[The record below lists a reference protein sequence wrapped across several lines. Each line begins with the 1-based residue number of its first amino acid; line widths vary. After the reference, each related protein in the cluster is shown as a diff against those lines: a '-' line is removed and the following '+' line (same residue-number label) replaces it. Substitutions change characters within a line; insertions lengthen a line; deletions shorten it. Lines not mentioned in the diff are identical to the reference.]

1 MTVRPGA
8 VARQVASSAGPANA
22 ADKNQRPLM
31 RRFLPTSLIGQIAL
45 VMALVLLV
53 LQTINFLAVQGE
65 RQRLTQA
72 QLEGPVLTRFLAA
85 AGRLAS
91 GARDGPLENRRGR
104 VALGDAALV
113 APEASDGDLAERLR
127 ETAAANGLSARD
139 TRAALSDALPPL
151 PARAD
156 ELPRGPGAVE
166 WRTERFRSLTLSLQ
180 LADGRWINGQLL
192 IPRPNLGPFW
202 RLIGGTLLF
211 YVVMLAAVI
220 LVLRRLVRPLKELTG
235 AAQRFRGQSE
245 IPQVAP
251 QGPADIRRAI
261 EAFNAMGA
269 RVGGLIDE
277 KDRML
282 GAIGHD
288 LRTPLASLRIR
299 AESVEPDEER
309 ERMIATIEEMSGL
322 LENALSLARSG
333 RSNEP
338 TRALDI
344 AALADAVVE
353 EFRELGHEAA
363 FTDADRAVACVR
375 PNLLRG
381 AIRNLIENAVKYAGA
396 AEVSVTGEAAR
407 VTVAVAD
414 RGPGIPDAQLGKVK
428 EAFVRLEESRSRE
441 TGGSG
446 LGITL
451 ARAAAQLHGGDLE
464 LANRAGGGLEARLW
478 LPREAVI

>member
-1 MTVRPGA
+1 
-8 VARQVASSAGPANA
+8 
-22 ADKNQRPLM
+22 M
-31 RRFLPTSLIGQIAL
+31 RRLLPKSLIGQIAL

-72 QLEGPVLTRFLAA
+72 QLEGPVVTRFLAA
-85 AGRLAS
+85 AGRLTS
-91 GARDGPLENRRGR
+91 GARAGPLENRRGR
-104 VALGDAALV
+104 VALGDAPLV
-113 APEASDGDLAERLR
+113 APEASDADLAERLR
-127 ETAAANGLSARD
+127 ETAAANGLTARD
-139 TRAALSDALPPL
+139 ARAALSDELPPL

-156 ELPRGPGAVE
+156 DWPRGPGMIEA
-166 WRTERFRSLTLSLQ
+166 RAERFRTLVLSLQ
-180 LADGRWINGQLL
+180 MPDGRWINGQLL

-211 YVVMLAAVI
+211 YVIMLAAVI

-235 AAQRFRGQSE
+235 AAQRFRGRGE

-251 QGPADIRRAI
+251 QGPTDIRRAI

-299 AESVEPDEER
+299 AESVEPEEER
-309 ERMIATIEEMSGL
+309 ERMIATIEEMAGL
-322 LENALSLARSG
+322 LEDALSLARSG

-338 TRALDI
+338 ARALDV
-344 AALADAVVE
+344 AALADALVE
-353 EFRELGHEAA
+353 EFRELGH
-363 FTDADRAVACVR
+363 DATFIDGNRAVACVR

-381 AIRNLIENAVKYAGA
+381 AIRNLIENGVKYAGA
-396 AEVSVTGEAAR
+396 AEVSVSSQADR
-407 VTVAVAD
+407 IVVIVAD
-414 RGPGIPDAQLGKVK
+414 RGPGIPEAQLGKVK
-428 EAFVRLEESRSRE
+428 EAFVRLEQSRNRE

-446 LGITL
+446 LGLAL
-451 ARAAAQLHGGDLE
+451 ARAAAQLHSGDLE
-464 LANRAGGGLEARLW
+464 LANRDGGGLEARLW
-478 LPREAVI
+478 LPREAMA